1 MGAFRRYAC
10 TSEHG
15 EDSQEVDVAITSGR
29 TAPLHS
35 VRHALRLLEAAADH
49 PEGLTEE
56 RLVQGAGLPPGQQRG
71 ILRMLIRDGYLRRL
85 PDGALAVGEALL
97 GLTSGV
103 ERHQVRRERLQ
114 RALDTLRDSIG
125 AAVYLARYTDGEL
138 EVAHISGTPQLPV
151 VNEWVDFRSAA
162 HATAIG
168 KCLLSQLDHD
178 GRQDHL
184 SRHKAARLTSR
195 TITDRRTLL
204 SALDRQPATMPVL
217 DIQEYAVGTLCAA
230 VPLTAGAT
238 VGCLALSL
246 PVGQAHR
253 LRVAA
258 EALNR
263 QAAPTL
269 LTLAL

>member
-1 MGAFRRYAC
+1 MA
-10 TSEHG
+10 T
-15 EDSQEVDVAITSGR
+15 TSGR
-29 TAPLHS
+29 TAPFQS
-35 VRHALRLLEAAADH
+35 ARQALRLLEAIAGH
-49 PEGLTEE
+49 PDGLTEE
-56 RLVQGAGLPPGQQRG
+56 ELARRAGLPPV
-71 ILRMLIRDGYLRRL
+71 LLPPLLKMLCRDGYLRRL
-85 PDGALAVGEALL
+85 SDGGYAAGETLILL
-97 GLTSGV
+97 GAGGD
-103 ERHQVRRERLQ
+103 RRAIRQEKLQ
-114 RALDTLRDSIG
+114 QALDALRDSLG

-138 EVAHISGTPQLPV
+138 EVALTSDTPQTPQ

-168 KCLLSQLDHD
+168 KCLLSQLDHE

-195 TITDRRTLL
+195 TITDQRALL
-204 SALDRQPATMPVL
+204 SALDRQPPTMPVL
-217 DIQEYAVGTLCAA
+217 DLQEYAVGTLCAA
-230 VPLTAGAT
+230 VPLTAGAS

-253 LRVAA
+253 LRRAA

-269 LTLAL
+269 LSLSL